1 MIIPRR
7 IYDMDL
13 SHRELC
19 VYKYLCERAN
29 KKGVCYPS
37 FKTIAKESSLSES
50 TVIRAINDLETRKL
64 ITRISRKRSNG
75 GTSSNLYKLEVI

>member
-64 ITRISRKRSNG
+64 ITRISKKEATAAQAQIYTNWR
-75 GTSSNLYKLEVI
+75 